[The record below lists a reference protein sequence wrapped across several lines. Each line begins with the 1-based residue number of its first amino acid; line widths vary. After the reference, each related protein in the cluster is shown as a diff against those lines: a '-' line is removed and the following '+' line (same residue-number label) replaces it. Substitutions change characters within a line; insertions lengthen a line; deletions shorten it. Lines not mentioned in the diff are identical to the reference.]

1 MICVTCTI
9 KATSYNESFVT
20 SGHPHESTE
29 KYEVISIIVNNNNWK
44 DAVEAYFSKKKTPDV
59 IQYPLIL
66 AIHLS
71 EPLDVELGME
81 ITINPVSKS
90 ILKDMRSLILTY
102 KAELIISRE
111 NENYWLNCVENDGFF
126 RYASIE
132 PIQFD
137 SPICQQAY
145 MVFFKQT

>member
-1 MICVTCTI
+1 M
-9 KATSYNESFVT
+9 
-20 SGHPHESTE
+20 
-29 KYEVISIIVNNNNWK
+29 ISIIVNNNNWK